1 MVNREANGKKILK
14 SNIVKF
20 MRNLKIDLEVE
31 RDNRK
36 TMSEHSLKKLY
47 LYKSRIDKISY
58 I

>member
-47 LYKSRIDKISY
+47 IYKSRIDKISY